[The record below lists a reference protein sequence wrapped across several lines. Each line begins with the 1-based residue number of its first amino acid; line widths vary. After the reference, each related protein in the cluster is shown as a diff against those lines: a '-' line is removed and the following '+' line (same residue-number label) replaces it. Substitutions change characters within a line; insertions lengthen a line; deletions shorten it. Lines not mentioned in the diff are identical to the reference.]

1 MIAAVLQRPWH
12 STRRASAVRTTRRG
26 SSSGKRLQARRGL
39 ACEAG
44 GQAGGAPG
52 MWGQRLF
59 AGPAEAESVRLVVVL
74 VVRVMGAIS
83 RAVLSTLSQF

>member
-1 MIAAVLQRPWH
+1 
-12 STRRASAVRTTRRG
+12 
-26 SSSGKRLQARRGL
+26 
-39 ACEAG
+39 
-44 GQAGGAPG
+44 